1 MKKLFV
7 ALLMAVVFISGCGGD
22 NEVPTGEG
30 PFIGG
35 SEGVLVSFVD
45 SAPSYEFVAGQDIP
59 VKLLLKNNG
68 EHDLAE
74 GSVEAKLYGV
84 HMPSFGLDSDWKS
97 VTSPLIGA
105 KKGFLEEGPEKMVDM
120 GTLNYVAEISSPMET
135 TLFGKICYPY
145 RTSASVELCISS
157 QEIEDSGGEV
167 VCDISGEK
175 VVSGGVSSGPVQLT
189 SFAEQFEGR
198 DRLVFKLAF
207 GNSGTGELF
216 DKEISCSDTESIEGN
231 LDENKV
237 YLTMPED
244 VTCFFVEGE
253 ESNAGYVRP
262 GGSPTTCYMEIEN
275 TGSSYERNM
284 EVLMDY
290 KYIESTSVDLRIL
303 EA

>member
-22 NEVPTGEG
+22 DTVAPGEG

-35 SEGVLVSFVD
+35 SEGILLSFVD
-45 SAPSYEFVAGQDIP
+45 AAPSLEFVAGQDVP

-74 GSVEAKLYGV
+74 GNVEAKLYGV
-84 HMPSFGLDSDWKS
+84 HMPSFSLDSDWKTVS
-97 VTSPLIGA
+97 SPLIGA

-120 GTLNYVAEISSPMET
+120 GVLNYVADLSNPIDK

-145 RTSASVELCISS
+145 RTRASVDICVSS
-157 QEIEDSGGEV
+157 KEIEDAGGEV
-167 VCDISGEK
+167 VCSVAGEK
-175 VVSGGVSSGPVQLT
+175 IVSGGVSSAPVQLT
-189 SFAEQFEGR
+189 SFTETFEGR
-198 DRLVFKLAF
+198 DTLVFRLALQ
-207 GNSGTGELF
+207 NSGIGETF
-216 DKEISCSDTESIEGN
+216 DKDVACAETESLEGN
-231 LDENKV
+231 LDQDKV

-244 VTCFFVEGE
+244 VTCYFVEGE
-253 ESNAGYVRP
+253 ESNEGYVKL
-262 GGSPTTCYMEIEN
+262 GGTTVTCFMEVEN
-275 TGSSYERNM
+275 TGSSYERSID
-284 EVLMDY
+284 VLMDY